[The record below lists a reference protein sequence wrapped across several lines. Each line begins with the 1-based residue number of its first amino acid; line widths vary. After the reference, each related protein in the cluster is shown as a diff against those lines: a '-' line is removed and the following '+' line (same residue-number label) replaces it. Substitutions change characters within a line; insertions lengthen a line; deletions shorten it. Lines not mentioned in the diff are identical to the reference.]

1 MLYKILKVWAFLC
14 FRFYFRRIY
23 VTGRNNVPSK
33 GSILFIVNHPSSFM
47 EACLLA
53 CFQHRELHFLVRGD
67 MFEKL
72 WLKKFLELTNQIP
85 IYRFKDGFSKMKNNK
100 STFSHSFKVLSDQKA
115 LLIFPEASTLMVKYL
130 RPLQKGAARLAIG
143 SLEEGHC
150 DELLVIPTGVYY
162 EQAVKSRSD
171 VVIKMGEPI
180 SMRKWMETNSTAE
193 DKLSQL
199 TLTFQERMEE
209 VMISLKNP
217 EKEKLFNDVFNLV
230 EPYYFKFTGSG
241 YWDAERGF
249 NSMRKFE
256 SDFDALSTEQFDK
269 IDKHVEHLKSFKYS
283 FKSIAAN
290 YNSGKF
296 RKLALMLKSILYF
309 FVSLPGLLVY
319 SPALLFPNYFVKTK
333 IKHIEFHSPIRIALF
348 MILHFLISVLI
359 IIVLGLN
366 YGLIY
371 SAIILI
377 LLQCSLYFFCQFTD
391 VWRYSRLFFRN
402 IGKNKEERLHSNY
415 TEILREFGLEHK

>member
-1 MLYKILKVWAFLC
+1 MVYKILKVWAFLC

-23 VTGRNNVPSK
+23 VTGRQNVPSR
-33 GSILFIVNHPSSFM
+33 GSVLFIVNHPSSFM

-67 MFEKL
+67 VFEKP
-72 WLKKFLELTNQIP
+72 WLRKFLELTNQIP
-85 IYRFKDGFSKMKNNK
+85 IYRFKDGFSKLKNNK
-100 STFSHSFKVLSDQKA
+100 STFSHSFKVLSEQKA

-180 SMRKWMETNSTAE
+180 SMRKWMDANQSGE

-199 TLTFQERMEE
+199 TTEFQTRMEE

-230 EPYYFKFTGSG
+230 EPHYFDFKESG
-241 YWDAERGF
+241 YWKTEVGF

-256 SDFDALSTEQFDK
+256 SDFDALSTEQFNK
-269 IDKHVEHLKSFKYS
+269 IDKYVDHLKRFRFT
-283 FKSIAAN
+283 FKSISAN

-296 RKLALMLKSILYF
+296 RKLILMIKSVFYF
-309 FVSLPGLLVY
+309 FMSLPGLLLY
-319 SPALLFPNYFVKTK
+319 SPALFFPNYFVKSK

-348 MILHFLISVLI
+348 MILHILISALLF
-359 IIVLGLN
+359 IVLGLN
-366 YGLIY
+366 YGLMY
-371 SAIILI
+371 SGIILI

-391 VWRYSRLFFRN
+391 VTRYSRLFFRK
-402 IGKNKEERLHSNY
+402 IEKNKERELHSNY
-415 TEILREFGLEHK
+415 TQILNELGLR